1 MNNNYIDIG
10 SPSYS
15 LRNLY
20 DTIGAMNIIGHHYW
34 YRYYMPN
41 RDDEE
46 WDELEISFRIDHCQD
61 KYFEHLMKSFF
72 NTEVSV
78 EYDPEQ
84 RGGFTGFFYKVRLC
98 LGNKPPFD
106 NEGNSPFSE
115 FEIKQKVNKYIAEF
129 RIFAIRAYNKEDA
142 IRFYNS

>member
-1 MNNNYIDIG
+1 
-10 SPSYS
+10 
-15 LRNLY
+15 
-20 DTIGAMNIIGHHYW
+20 
-34 YRYYMPN
+34 MPN

-84 RGGFTGFFYKVRLC
+84 RGGFTGFFYKVRATNL
-98 LGNKPPFD
+98 L
-106 NEGNSPFSE
+106 S
-115 FEIKQKVNKYIAEF
+115 IT
-129 RIFAIRAYNKEDA
+129 KETA
-142 IRFYNS
+142 LFLNLKSSRN

>member
-15 LRNLY
+15 LRSLY
-20 DTIGAMNIIGHHYW
+20 DTIGAMNIVGHHYW

-84 RGGFTGFFYKVRLC
+84 
-98 LGNKPPFD
+98 
-106 NEGNSPFSE
+106 
-115 FEIKQKVNKYIAEF
+115 
-129 RIFAIRAYNKEDA
+129 
-142 IRFYNS
+142 